1 MCDWEAN
8 LNTYWIKYASKVS
21 SRDKLYR
28 FFQYFAKMMHFQLKQ
43 SGAPSET
50 VKWVKHVSSTLS
62 TGRKFIRLG
71 KFVDNLYKAYK
82 HLCKYSIS
90 LTSEKELVQVMTL
103 MSYIADTIFYVW
115 DFIVWGEAAK
125 IWAFPHLNAKL
136 RRTRWNMYRYGLK
149 AVKDYIKLRTLR
161 SGSVQWYSTRRI
173 AIKSS
178 LDVLNPLQS
187 LGYNDLNGGQI
198 GLIGVVTSCIS
209 IFDDF
214 NK

>member
-1 MCDWEAN
+1 
-8 LNTYWIKYASKVS
+8 
-21 SRDKLYR
+21 
-28 FFQYFAKMMHFQLKQ
+28 
-43 SGAPSET
+43 
-50 VKWVKHVSSTLS
+50 
-62 TGRKFIRLG
+62 
-71 KFVDNLYKAYK
+71 
-82 HLCKYSIS
+82 
-90 LTSEKELVQVMTL
+90 MTL